1 MAQARLVSSSPG
13 CRNERYEEML
23 SSADEENTPEIR
35 RKLRLWEEQGKPQ
48 ALLCPYTGRQLSFGM
63 VVSSH
68 TEVDHILPFSR
79 TLDDSPAN
87 KVVCLAGANKDK
99 GDRSPYE
106 AFGHNPPG
114 YDYDAILSRAAAL
127 PDNKRW
133 RFDPDAMQQFES
145 EDRFLDRQLNEPRY
159 LSRTAC
165 KYLAHLYDEKTE
177 GNRRVRAIPVHIR
190 RAWQQQGGA

>member
-63 VVSSH
+63 VVSSQ

-145 EDRFLDRQLNEPRY
+145 EDRFLDRQLNETRY

-177 GNRRVRAIPVHIR
+177 GNRRVRAIPGHIR